1 MSIYL
6 VLNCEPKALSRT
18 RASNGHHYYTQ
29 KKQDEMNELSWAI
42 VEAMNKQGINNRGID
57 KQSPMGLKSG
67 ISVDLVFYISMPKSL
82 SKKKRAEM
90 IGKPHLQK
98 PDLDNLIKNVLDR
111 ANGLLWNDDDCVYEI
126 KAKKVWA
133 EKGKIE
139 MGVEFEK

>member
-1 MSIYL
+1 MKKQLTID
-6 VLNCEPKALSRT
+6 CEPKALSRT
-18 RASNGHHYYTQ
+18 RASNGRHYYTQ

-42 VEAMNKQGINNRGID
+42 IEGMNIAGVKHLATYEWATTKPKKAIIVE
-57 KQSPMGLKSG
+57 
-67 ISVDLVFYISMPKSL
+67 LVFYISLPKSL
-82 SKKKRAEM
+82 SKKKRSEM

-111 ANGLLWNDDDCVYEI
+111 CNGVLWSDDDCVCEI

-139 MGVEFEK
+139 MTIDYE